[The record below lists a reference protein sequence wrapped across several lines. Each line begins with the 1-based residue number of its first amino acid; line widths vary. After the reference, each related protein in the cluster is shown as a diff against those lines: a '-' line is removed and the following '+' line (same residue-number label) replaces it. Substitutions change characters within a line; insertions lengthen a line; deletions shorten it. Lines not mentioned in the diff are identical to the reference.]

1 MKTLRVILTLASID
15 LAACQT
21 TAGGS
26 GCPPLIQYSAET
38 QKQAAAELRRLPK
51 DSQLAKLVIDYG
63 RMRRACRVGG

>member
-1 MKTLRVILTLASID
+1 MKTSHAILTLASIS

-38 QKQAAAELRRLPK
+38 QKQAARELRALPK

-63 RMRRACRVGG
+63 KMRKACRL